1 MKRFSYKNVMQ
12 VPRLEKIA
20 INIGVG
26 QATQD
31 AKLVEA
37 AAKDL
42 EAIVGQKV
50 VITRAKKSISNFK
63 LREKMPIGCR
73 VTLRRTHMYEFL
85 DRFISVTV
93 PRIRDF
99 RGLSD
104 TSFDGRG
111 NYTIGIKEHTV
122 FPEID
127 VDKIARIFGMDIT
140 FVTTAQT
147 DQEALR
153 AAEGL
158 RHAVREAAGSTRNT
172 ESIIRTGVV
181 QRMAKTSSKAR
192 QAKRERLVAKYAALR
207 KELKEKGD
215 YDALQKLPRNSSP
228 TRLHNRCIMTGRPR
242 GVHAQ
247 VRHLPDRLPRARAR
261 REDPRRH
268 ARRAGSGR
276 YRLRSQCEL
285 QENDLMTMTDPVADY
300 LTRLRNALQ
309 AGHKRVDVPA
319 SNLKRS

>member
-1 MKRFSYKNVMQ
+1 MSDEKTKKAKKEAQRPAKEKEAPAVKAPKEKGPKVHVVARMSTMYRKQVIPTLMKRFQYTNVMQ
-12 VPRLEKIA
+12 VPHLEKIA
-20 INIGVG
+20 INMGVG

-31 AKLVEA
+31 AKLVEV

-111 NYTIGIKEHTV
+111 NYTIGIKEHTI

-140 FVTTAQT
+140 FVTTART
-147 DQEALR
+147 DEEAL
-153 AAEGL
+153 EL
-158 RHAVREAAGSTRNT
+158 L
-172 ESIIRTGVV
+172 
-181 QRMAKTSSKAR
+181 KAFGMPFVKR
-192 QAKRERLVAKYAALR
+192 QEVLETPKA
-207 KELKEKGD
+207 
-215 YDALQKLPRNSSP
+215 
-228 TRLHNRCIMTGRPR
+228 
-242 GVHAQ
+242 
-247 VRHLPDRLPRARAR
+247 
-261 REDPRRH
+261 
-268 ARRAGSGR
+268 
-276 YRLRSQCEL
+276 
-285 QENDLMTMTDPVADY
+285 
-300 LTRLRNALQ
+300 
-309 AGHKRVDVPA
+309 
-319 SNLKRS
+319 

>member
-1 MKRFSYKNVMQ
+1 VKAPKEKGPKVKVVARMSITYREQVIPTLMKRFQYKNVMQ

-20 INIGVG
+20 INMGVG

-31 AKLVEA
+31 AKLVEV

-99 RGLSD
+99 RGLAD

-111 NYTIGIKEHTV
+111 NYTIGIKEHTI

-140 FVTTAQT
+140 FVTTART
-147 DQEALR
+147 DEEAL
-153 AAEGL
+153 EL
-158 RHAVREAAGSTRNT
+158 L
-172 ESIIRTGVV
+172 
-181 QRMAKTSSKAR
+181 KAFGMPFVKR
-192 QAKRERLVAKYAALR
+192 QEVLETPKA
-207 KELKEKGD
+207 
-215 YDALQKLPRNSSP
+215 
-228 TRLHNRCIMTGRPR
+228 
-242 GVHAQ
+242 
-247 VRHLPDRLPRARAR
+247 
-261 REDPRRH
+261 
-268 ARRAGSGR
+268 
-276 YRLRSQCEL
+276 
-285 QENDLMTMTDPVADY
+285 
-300 LTRLRNALQ
+300 
-309 AGHKRVDVPA
+309 
-319 SNLKRS
+319 